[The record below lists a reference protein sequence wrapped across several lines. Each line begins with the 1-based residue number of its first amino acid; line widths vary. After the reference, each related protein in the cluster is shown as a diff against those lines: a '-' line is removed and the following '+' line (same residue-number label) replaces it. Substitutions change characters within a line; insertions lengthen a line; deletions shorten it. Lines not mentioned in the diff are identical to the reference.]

1 MRKLSKVLTS
11 INIISIVLSFI
22 LQINKYSII
31 YTEYISN
38 YFKGITIFVGLTSI
52 VLAVIAF
59 KDKNTTIG
67 TLNVF
72 IILFTILISLF
83 RKVNYMILCI
93 PLLISV
99 VNLILLMKHPDSEKI
114 DWRGIVA
121 IIICTSIELIIIAI
135 PIMYGYTSISNFE
148 KALPEIQKLNAYKGR
163 KNTDME
169 GFTITINNKR
179 IRLEYEHSNNE
190 TMFTDTNGNELFRI
204 KSLSKYG
211 NHVNFIN
218 YIIASEKYGID

>member
-1 MRKLSKVLTS
+1 MKKLSKVLTS

-38 YFKGITIFVGLTSI
+38 YFKGITILVGLTSI

-148 KALPEIQKLNAYKGR
+148 KALPEIQQLNAYKGR

-169 GFTITINNKR
+169 GFTITINDKR

-204 KSLSKYG
+204 KNLSKYG